1 MDFERQV
8 EQYRQQAEQA
18 LKDWFPGEASEPEV
32 LHVAMGHALEAG
44 GKRLRPVLILAAA
57 DLFARR
63 AAPEAAA
70 AAIEMLHTYT
80 LVHDDL
86 PCMDDS
92 PLRRGQPS
100 VHAKYG
106 ETVAVLAGDALL
118 TEAFA
123 VLGRGYA
130 EQPEVGLRLVR
141 TLAEASGSLRLIGGQ
156 TADTLWEGRQVS
168 AAELD
173 RIHLNKTSALFS
185 AALQMGL
192 LCTDAS
198 NESIALGARIGEDLG
213 LAFQIID
220 DILDATSDA
229 KTLGKQVGGD
239 AAKGKNTYVQ
249 LHGIDPS
256 RQRARALTQSALKHC
271 QSLSADT
278 AFLEQLIR
286 TMEARVV

>member
-1 MDFERQV
+1 MTFDQAFQEYRERV
-8 EQYRQQAEQA
+8 ERA
-18 LKDWFPGEASEPEV
+18 LRDWFPAGASEPEV
-32 LHVAMGHALEAG
+32 LHEAMGHALEAG

-57 DLFARR
+57 DLFPCR

-70 AAIEMLHTYT
+70 AAMEMLHTYT

-130 EQPEVGLRLVR
+130 EQPEVGLRLVAI
-141 TLAEASGSLRLIGGQ
+141 LAGAGGSLRLIGGQ
-156 TADTLWEGRQVS
+156 TADTLWEGRRVS
-168 AAELD
+168 AEELD

-192 LCTDAS
+192 TTTEADAATV
-198 NESIALGARIGEDLG
+198 ALGGRIGEDLG

-229 KTLGKQVGGD
+229 ATLGKQVGGD

-249 LHGIDPS
+249 LHGIDAS
-256 RQRARALTQSALKHC
+256 RQRARSLTRSALEQC
-271 QSLSADT
+271 QALSADT
-278 AFLEQLIR
+278 AFLEQLIQE
-286 TMEARVV
+286 MEGRIA